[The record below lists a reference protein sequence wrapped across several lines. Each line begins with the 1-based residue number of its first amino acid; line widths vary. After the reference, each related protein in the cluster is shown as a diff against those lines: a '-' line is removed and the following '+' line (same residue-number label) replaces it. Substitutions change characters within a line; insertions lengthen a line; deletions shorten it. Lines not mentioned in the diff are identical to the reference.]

1 MMDPKSLLEF
11 SVMKTVQVSSV
22 AKVLRKCWV
31 SQLYPHTFLVRHI
44 PPIASMGF
52 KNKKKHKMIK
62 LRKLELRRL
71 RHARLFTMQQESA
84 RVLVASKE
92 DTSIIT
98 AVRPQMKMTFATSLV
113 LWTVEPTTKPEKLLL
128 GRVV

>member
-1 MMDPKSLLEF
+1 MTDPKSLLEF

-44 PPIASMGF
+44 PLIVSAVF
-52 KNKKKHKMIK
+52 KNKKKHKK
-62 LRKLELRRL
+62 LKLRRL

-84 RVLVASKE
+84 RVPVASKE

-98 AVRPQMKMTFATSLV
+98 SQASNENDICNFISSLDSG
-113 LWTVEPTTKPEKLLL
+113 TYDQTGKLLL

>member
-31 SQLYPHTFLVRHI
+31 SQLYLHTWVVRHI
-44 PPIASMGF
+44 PLIASVVF

-62 LRKLELRRL
+62 LRKLKLRHL

-84 RVLVASKE
+84 RVPVASKE

-113 LWTVEPTTKPEKLLL
+113 LWTVEPMTKPEKL
-128 GRVV
+128 

>member
-1 MMDPKSLLEF
+1 MG
-11 SVMKTVQVSSV
+11 
-22 AKVLRKCWV
+22 V

-44 PPIASMGF
+44 PLIAPVVF

-62 LRKLELRRL
+62 LRKLKLRRL
-71 RHARLFTMQQESA
+71 RHARLFTMQQESV

-98 AVRPQMKMTFATSLV
+98 AARPQMKMIFATSLV
-113 LWTVEPTTKPEKLLL
+113 LWTVEPTTKLEKLLL

>member
-1 MMDPKSLLEF
+1 MTDPKSLLEF

-31 SQLYPHTFLVRHI
+31 SQLYLHTFLVRHI
-44 PPIASMGF
+44 PLIASAVF

-62 LRKLELRRL
+62 LRKLKLRRL

-84 RVLVASKE
+84 RVPVASKE

-113 LWTVEPTTKPEKLLL
+113 LWTVEPTTKLEKLLL
-128 GRVV
+128 GTVV